1 MIASSTAAAGGLSAG
16 LGIVWIV
23 VLFYDD
29 PSAEEGAEE
38 NSDYVEQHGGW

>member
-23 VLFYDD
+23 VLFGIMYL
-29 PSAEEGAEE
+29 
-38 NSDYVEQHGGW
+38 